1 MSQLFLLFRSKPP
14 YYAYALAWLDFWAGT
29 LYWTAAIK
37 YAYKIA
43 PPALVGT
50 MAALTGSVN
59 WIIAKGLA
67 SFVAGQILEKTSLNL
82 QELFQWTSVVVFV
95 ASTLFYII
103 FWIVGR
109 KLEVKRAKEVE
120 EKRLELEEKA
130 KKTSMEMS
138 EKPTIEE
145 FVQSY
150 GPTVT
155 LEEPWGSTHL

>member
-1 MSQLFLLFRSKPP
+1 MQKPP
-14 YYAYALAWLDFWAGT
+14 YYGYALAWLDFWAGT

-59 WIIAKGLA
+59 WIIAKGLS
-67 SFVAGQILEKTSLNL
+67 SFVAGQLLERTSLNL
-82 QELFQWTSVVVFV
+82 QKLFQLTSIFVSV
-95 ASTLFYII
+95 ASTIFYVI

-109 KLEVKRAKEVE
+109 KLEVKRAKIVE

-130 KKTSMEMS
+130 KKSSNSMEMT
-138 EKPTIEE
+138 EKPPIEE
-145 FVQSY
+145 FVQNY
-150 GPTVT
+150 GPSAVT
-155 LEEPWGSTHL
+155 LEDPWGSTNL